1 MRTVP
6 PLVRMV
12 TILLLLSLAG
22 CVSARLAQFSGFSQA
37 GVAYVKASGTFI
49 DEAGSAAIRS
59 DSAVLLQARPNLS
72 KEQRSDQL
80 DKHNAR
86 LKDRLLILRKI
97 KRHGKLLQDYF
108 EVLGSMADSKAPESL
123 GAAAQGYTTRLRS

>member
-49 DEAGSAAIRS
+49 DEP
-59 DSAVLLQARPNLS
+59 VPLLSEATAPCCC
-72 KEQRSDQL
+72 
-80 DKHNAR
+80 R
-86 LKDRLLILRKI
+86 L
-97 KRHGKLLQDYF
+97 
-108 EVLGSMADSKAPESL
+108 API
-123 GAAAQGYTTRLRS
+123 